1 MRKFVPKGK
10 LVIMGMDAQ
19 RIRDWCAE
27 HRENVKIDPPV
38 KKAGLALDRV
48 FIHNDED
55 AIMFRLAFGHL
66 MRESFTFY
74 SYEIDNR

>member
-1 MRKFVPKGK
+1 
-10 LVIMGMDAQ
+10 MGMDAQ

-27 HRENVKIDPPV
+27 HRENVEIGPPV
-38 KKAGLALDRV
+38 KKAGLALDRLY
-48 FIHNDED
+48 IYDDED
-55 AIMFRLAFGHL
+55 TVAFLLAFGHL